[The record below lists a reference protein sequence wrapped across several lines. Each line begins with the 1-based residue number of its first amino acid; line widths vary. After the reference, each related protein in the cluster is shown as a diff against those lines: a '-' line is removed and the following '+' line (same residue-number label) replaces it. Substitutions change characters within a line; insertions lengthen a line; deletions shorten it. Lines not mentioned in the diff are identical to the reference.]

1 MFKQNFLQ
9 IKKQIGVRA
18 VPGWSVIG
26 SHSRYT
32 RGPGALRTQ
41 NWLQSSQ
48 QPAGQKMQRLRGS
61 EPGVIE
67 IQGSEVGWQAN
78 CSEALSISRI
88 TDIPHYQSWQKLIP
102 WYNSSH
108 HNCYMCSTVQSI
120 IYIKSE
126 SFFQSNH
133 HVMETPI
140 THNLIPALLNSK
152 CTPWFFLLIL
162 IFKSYVVGWLVVCWL
177 CVQGNHY
184 KW

>member
-18 VPGWSVIG
+18 VPGRSVIG

-32 RGPGALRTQ
+32 RGPGGCQDSKLTAVQPVASRAENAATERIWARGDWDLR
-41 NWLQSSQ
+41 
-48 QPAGQKMQRLRGS
+48 
-61 EPGVIE
+61 
-67 IQGSEVGWQAN
+67 WQAN

-88 TDIPHYQSWQKLIP
+88 TDIPHYQAWQKLIP

-108 HNCYMCSTVQSI
+108 HNCYMCSSVQSI

-140 THNLIPALLNSK
+140 THNFIRALLSNSI
-152 CTPWFFLLIL
+152 TAPHGFFL
-162 IFKSYVVGWLVVCWL
+162 
-177 CVQGNHY
+177 
-184 KW
+184 